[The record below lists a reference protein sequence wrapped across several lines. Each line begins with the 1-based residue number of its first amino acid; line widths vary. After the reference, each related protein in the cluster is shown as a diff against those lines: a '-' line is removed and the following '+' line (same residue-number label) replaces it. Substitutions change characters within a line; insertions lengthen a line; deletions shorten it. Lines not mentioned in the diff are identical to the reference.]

1 LEKALSFLTR
11 FSRKVSE
18 VGTEAEILPLLAEA
32 MVENAGAT
40 ASAVVSVV
48 GDEVKIVASRDL
60 PPVFDGWSA
69 DADELGTEL
78 AKTFLKTAKG
88 AFETAR
94 TVLMISHHSL
104 YGVVVCLFE
113 KDAEP
118 PPHKLELADALVDL
132 AAIAL
137 GHFAQVAEL
146 QRAHDELRK
155 TQRALVQAEKLRA
168 LGQMAS
174 GVAHD
179 LKNILNPLS
188 LHVQLLERA
197 VKQNKIADVADSAK
211 EMRGVITRGVQT
223 IERLRDYGRQE
234 SEASAAPIDLDK
246 LATEAATIAKPR
258 LSASKKKVPRIALE
272 LGKPPTVLGRPDE
285 ILNALVNLTINAID
299 AMREVGGT
307 VTIETGEE
315 NGRPFA
321 RVRDTG
327 PGMPPEIEARVFE
340 PFFST
345 KGDEGT
351 GLGLAMVYACMQHHA
366 GSVELETAVGEG
378 TSFTLRFPS
387 AVK

>member
-1 LEKALSFLTR
+1 
-11 FSRKVSE
+11 
-18 VGTEAEILPLLAEA
+18 
-32 MVENAGAT
+32 
-40 ASAVVSVV
+40 
-48 GDEVKIVASRDL
+48 
-60 PPVFDGWSA
+60 
-69 DADELGTEL
+69 
-78 AKTFLKTAKG
+78 
-88 AFETAR
+88 
-94 TVLMISHHSL
+94 
-104 YGVVVCLFE
+104 
-113 KDAEP
+113 
-118 PPHKLELADALVDL
+118 
-132 AAIAL
+132 
-137 GHFAQVAEL
+137 
-146 QRAHDELRK
+146 
-155 TQRALVQAEKLRA
+155 
-168 LGQMAS
+168 MAS

-188 LHVQLLERA
+188 LHVQLMERA
-197 VKQNKIADVADSAK
+197 VKQNKLADVADTTK
-211 EMRGVITRGVQT
+211 EMRDVITRGVQT

-234 SEASAAPIDLDK
+234 SEAVAAPIDLDK

-258 LSASKKKVPRIALE
+258 LSASRKMVPRIALA
-272 LGKPPTVLGRPDE
+272 LGKPPSVLGRPDE

-299 AMREVGGT
+299 AMRDVGGT

-315 NGRPFA
+315 DGRPFA

-366 GSVELETAVGEG
+366 GSVELETAVGHG